1 MTWSPR
7 QHSNSLLA
15 DDVRIYSSNSQPDA
29 TTLSQPRGTKLA
41 AACFFARLYIKKIL
55 KKVLK
60 IKVPY

>member
-1 MTWSPR
+1 MMSGFIAATANQMPP
-7 QHSNSLLA
+7 HSASHVA
-15 DDVRIYSSNSQPDA
+15 P
-29 TTLSQPRGTKLA
+29 KLA